1 MLAAIVAALA
11 LICLFVIFLPIAFP
25 RLLVSRYL
33 PRPKLGLD
41 IQGGARVVLEA
52 QIDKLPA
59 GKKWDADAKS
69 AVFQTLENRVN
80 ANGVSEPVILPK
92 GDKQF
97 IVELPGISNQTQLL
111 DQLQN
116 TAQLEFYYSPDWQ
129 TNRNT
134 YGRYQLRSEGG
145 TNGRREEYLIHD
157 KQTNVD
163 FRDRFHINQALKE
176 MADRGKTSGAETP
189 LPAPLTDLATAAGRA
204 TLPLTPEDATALPAL
219 ADELK
224 NFEAFLGAAKLQM
237 TGSDL
242 LPGGAHSGF
251 AQSGTTQAIVE
262 LEFNGEGTRKFGNF
276 TKDHSQE
283 ILMIFLDGRIL
294 MTPNINEPILSGK
307 AQISPFASVKEA
319 KQLADYLNGGS
330 LPVPLK
336 IVQQQSVEATLGKEA
351 VRAGLVA
358 GLVGIAG
365 VILYVI
371 ALYRLPGAVACCAL
385 LLYTLF
391 TYTIFLLVPVTFTLP
406 GIAGFILSVGMAI
419 DANILIFERTK
430 EELKEG
436 KTLIRA
442 VENGF
447 SRAFSAIFDS
457 NLCTAVTSLLLY
469 NFGTGPVRGF
479 AMTLLIGVAVSMFT
493 AITVT
498 RSFLLLMVEGGTK
511 VSGMARAFEA
521 WGATAL
527 WRPQMYTVQRR
538 VLFYLLSVAVIV
550 PGMIALFGG
559 GFKPG
564 IEFTGGSEITL
575 QFSQPVAREAV
586 EKAMKEAGGAQTAD
600 AAAQIAGNNTV
611 IVRLPKRVGQPE
623 LTQADAQVLVAK
635 IAAAFPNQ
643 KVTQEEFSLIG
654 GSISKELTTN
664 ALYSIGLSSL
674 FIVTY
679 LTLRFAVGGFRN
691 GIKFGVAAI
700 IAMLHDVLV
709 LGGVF
714 AILGYF
720 LNWKVDSLFVTA
732 ALTVIGFS
740 VHDTIIIFDRIRE
753 NLKLRGGRV
762 EFGELVNESINE
774 TFARSVNT
782 SMTVIITLTA
792 LLILGGAV
800 IRPLNAALLI
810 GIVSGTYSSIFNA
823 AQIVVDWQRLFGK
836 KGGVY
841 SSATER
847 LAAPKPSAL
856 DKLKPGAASGT
867 GAKAYGTPDTGAK
880 TYSAPPL
887 TPTPSPASQ
896 ADRAPDMLP
905 PTPPTSRPQL
915 PTAPAKRK
923 RRM

>member
-1 MLAAIVAALA
+1 MKPRMLAAIVAALA
-11 LICLFVIFLPIAFP
+11 VVCLAVIFLPLAMPGSPVARF
-25 RLLVSRYL
+25 L
-33 PRPKLGLD
+33 PKPKLGLD
-41 IQGGARVVLEA
+41 IQGGVRVVLEA
-52 QIDKLPA
+52 QTDKLPK
-59 GKKWDADAKS
+59 GKAWDEDAKA

-97 IVELPGISNQTQLL
+97 IVELPGIANEGQLL
-111 DQLQN
+111 EQLQN
-116 TAQLEFYYSPDWQ
+116 TAQLEFYYSPDWRTQ
-129 TNRNT
+129 RNQ
-134 YGRYQLRSEGG
+134 YGRYDFEIVDGDKG
-145 TNGRREEYLIHD
+145 KREEYRIND
-157 KQTNVD
+157 TRANKV
-163 FRDRFHINQALKE
+163 FRDRFHLNQALKE
-176 MADRGKTSGAETP
+176 MIERGKSAGTDTP
-189 LPAPLTDLATAAGRA
+189 LPTPLPDLAAATGRTSVPLTA
-204 TLPLTPEDATALPAL
+204 EDVKTLPAL
-219 ADELK
+219 AEELRS
-224 NFEAFLGAAKLQM
+224 FEAFISDARLEM

-242 LPGGAHSGF
+242 LPGGASSGF
-251 AQSGTTQAIVE
+251 GQTGSTSAVVDLQ
-262 LEFNGEGTRKFGNF
+262 FNNEGKQKFSNF

-294 MTPNINEPILSGK
+294 MTPNINEPILNGR
-307 AQISPFASVKEA
+307 AQISPFSSVPEA

-351 VRAGLVA
+351 VRSGLIA
-358 GLVGIAG
+358 GLVGIGA
-365 VILYVI
+365 VIVFVI
-371 ALYRLPGAVACCAL
+371 SLYRLPGAIACFAL

-391 TYTIFLLVPVTFTLP
+391 TYTVFLLVPVTFTLP

-436 KTLIRA
+436 KTLLRA

-447 SRAFSAIFDS
+447 NRAFSAIFDS

-479 AMTLLIGVAVSMFT
+479 ALTLLIGVAISMFT

-498 RSFLLLMVEGGTK
+498 RSFLFLTVAEGNK
-511 VSGMARAFEA
+511 DLAH
-521 WGATAL
+521 WGGNL
-527 WRPQMYTVQRR
+527 WRPNLHSVARR
-538 VLFYLLSVAVIV
+538 GLFYAISIAIIV
-550 PGMIALFGG
+550 PGIIAIFTG

-564 IEFTGGSEITL
+564 IEFTGGSELTL
-575 QFSQPVAREAV
+575 RFTQPVTREAV
-586 EKAMKEAGGAQTAD
+586 EKAVRAAGGEQVED

-611 IVRLPKRVGQPE
+611 IVRLPQKPGQPE
-623 LTQADAQVLVAK
+623 LTLADADALVAK
-635 IAAAFPNQ
+635 VAPAFPGQ
-643 KVTQEEFSLIG
+643 TVTREEFSLIG

-664 ALYSIGLSSL
+664 ALYSVGLSSL
-674 FIVTY
+674 FIILY
-679 LTLRFAVGGFRN
+679 LTFRFAVGGFQN
-691 GIKFGVAAI
+691 GLKFGVAAV

-709 LGGVF
+709 LAGIF
-714 AILGYF
+714 AILGHV
-720 LNWKVDSLFVTA
+720 LNWKIDSLFVTA

-774 TFARSVNT
+774 TFARSINT

-823 AQIVVDWQRLFGK
+823 AQLVVDWERIFGK
-836 KGGVY
+836 KGGKGVIAQER
-841 SSATER
+841 SS
-847 LAAPKPSAL
+847 APKPPA
-856 DKLKPGAASGT
+856 DKPATVKPAGA
-867 GAKAYGTPDTGAK
+867 PNVGAK
-880 TYSAPPL
+880 TFTAPPL

-896 ADRAPDMLP
+896 ADRPTPQAGI
-905 PTPPTSRPQL
+905 PTPPGPAKSPTL
-915 PTAPAKRK
+915 PIAPARRK